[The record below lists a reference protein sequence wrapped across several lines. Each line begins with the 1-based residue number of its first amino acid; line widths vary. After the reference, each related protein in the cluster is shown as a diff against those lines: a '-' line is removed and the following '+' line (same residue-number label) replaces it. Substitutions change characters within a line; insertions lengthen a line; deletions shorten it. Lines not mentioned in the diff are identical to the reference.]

1 VEGGWGDHSVR
12 GVVGIP
18 AERIVSYVLHAH
30 HRATAAKVQPRGLR
44 RLKFKIVFS
53 FKTDKFLA
61 TISFNIL
68 HVIFIKKKS
77 FSFEGGQICQG
88 PKNSAQKGPL
98 GINLYNRCCM
108 QTIDSLG
115 TLIFI
120 R

>member
-77 FSFEGGQICQG
+77 FSFEGGQIKG
-88 PKNSAQKGPL
+88 NGSRAARIYARDPKILSK
-98 GINLYNRCCM
+98 RV
-108 QTIDSLG
+108 
-115 TLIFI
+115 